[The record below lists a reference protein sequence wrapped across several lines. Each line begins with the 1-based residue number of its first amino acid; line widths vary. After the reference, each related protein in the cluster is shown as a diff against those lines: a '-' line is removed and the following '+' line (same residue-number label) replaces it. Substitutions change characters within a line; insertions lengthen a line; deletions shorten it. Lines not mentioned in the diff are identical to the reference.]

1 MFNNVLPSVVNTVK
15 PHSFTVD
22 LPEDAVEARN
32 EFLDIITSEMSK
44 KRTNPCSSADHQHR
58 IDEIV
63 KDLKIKYNIKK

>member
-1 MFNNVLPSVVNTVK
+1 MFNNVLPSVINKSK
-15 PHSFTVD
+15 PHTFIVD

-44 KRTNPCSSADHQHR
+44 KQTNPRSSVDHQHR

-63 KDLKIKYNIKK
+63 KELRIKYNIKK